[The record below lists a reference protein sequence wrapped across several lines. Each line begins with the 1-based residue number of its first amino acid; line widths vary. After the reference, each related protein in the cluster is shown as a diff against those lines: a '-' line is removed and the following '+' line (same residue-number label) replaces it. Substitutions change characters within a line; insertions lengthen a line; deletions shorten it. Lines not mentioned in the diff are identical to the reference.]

1 MMIVPDIIWKI
12 HKNIYSV
19 ISNLQMFKIAA
30 FCAFLLKFCRQMYR
44 MLLFCTFAA
53 GRSASGDLPFAAA
66 HSIQSLAGVIKG
78 SDPLIPLLRKQK
90 KETGIAVGLFA
101 LSNIYIS
108 DVHIDDG
115 LVKLLLS

>member
-1 MMIVPDIIWKI
+1 
-12 HKNIYSV
+12 
-19 ISNLQMFKIAA
+19 
-30 FCAFLLKFCRQMYR
+30 MYR

-78 SDPLIPLLRKQK
+78 SDPLIPLLGK
-90 KETGIAVGLFA
+90 KKRDRHRCRSLRIVR
-101 LSNIYIS
+101 YIL
-108 DVHIDDG
+108 DIHIDDC